1 MELPD
6 TLAEKISLFRE
17 AGLVM
22 REEDELFLDDSW
34 GQVMI
39 GQGILPESWS
49 PLADNV
55 PGEDIGPFLD
65 SLAKSYRVRAES
77 LPAHRQ
83 FVASMVGD
91 PVKECQ

>member
-6 TLAEKISLFRE
+6 TLREKIELFRE
-17 AGLVM
+17 AGLFM

-39 GQGILPESWS
+39 GQGILPAGWS

-65 SLAKSYRVRAES
+65 SLANSYRARAES
-77 LPAHRQ
+77 LPTHRE
-83 FVASMVGD
+83 FVAAIVGER
-91 PVKECQ
+91 VKEGQ